1 MQKDLIS
8 AFVTYSATQHLM
20 FSDINGLMGNDELKI
35 WFTDSGMIASSTE
48 QQWPLNDNGIPLI
61 GVTILK
67 VNLLPESV
75 TANLIAAPDS
85 GEARRQNQDVLTRNV
100 HNAVFTEVARYIERN
115 PELITKNLTYA
126 ALSQIKETKQI
137 LNQIKKP
144 TETTHDRAFH

>member
-1 MQKDLIS
+1 
-8 AFVTYSATQHLM
+8 M

-100 HNAVFTEVARYIERN
+100 HNAVFTEVARYIERT
-115 PELITKNLTYA
+115 PGTD
-126 ALSQIKETKQI
+126 
-137 LNQIKKP
+137 
-144 TETTHDRAFH
+144 H